1 MATKGSDLSVNR
13 IKPAYQQVA
22 DQVRELV
29 LGGQLV
35 PGNRLPVETDLA
47 SAFGVSRSTV
57 REALRV
63 LSSQGLIHTLRGT
76 AGGSFVVEVDAAS
89 IADLLELKL
98 GLLSGTDAVTVDE
111 LLEARELLELPAA
124 ALAATRRTDEHLS
137 AMREAI
143 DAERRESE
151 RERQF
156 VQHHLFHSVLLDAAG
171 NRLLDLMTVPI
182 FRVIR
187 SRFLHDQS
195 RPFWSDVDTDHAD
208 LLARIEDRDAAGAT
222 EVMRAHLS
230 RLRTSY
236 TTRDAPERPELL
248 VAARGRE
255 T

>member
-1 MATKGSDLSVNR
+1 MVTKGGDLAVNR

-35 PGNRLPVETDLA
+35 PGDRLPVEAELA
-47 SAFGVSRSTV
+47 GAFGVSRSTV

-76 AGGSFVVEVDAAS
+76 TGGSFVVEVDAAS
-89 IADLLELKL
+89 IADLLELKI
-98 GLLSGTDAVTVDE
+98 GLLSGTDAVTADE

-124 ALAATRRTDEHLS
+124 ALAATRRTEEHLS
-137 AMREAI
+137 AMRAAI
-143 DAERRESE
+143 EAERRESE

-171 NRLLDLMTVPI
+171 NRLIHLMTVPI

-187 SRFLHDQS
+187 SRFLNDQN
-195 RPFWSDVDTDHAD
+195 RAFWSHVDHDHEE
-208 LLARIEDRDAAGAT
+208 LLERIEQGDATGAT
-222 EVMRAHLS
+222 EAMRAHLG
-230 RLRTSY
+230 RLRSSY
-236 TTRDAPERPELL
+236 TQPELRAPAEAAL
-248 VAARGRE
+248 KDVASK